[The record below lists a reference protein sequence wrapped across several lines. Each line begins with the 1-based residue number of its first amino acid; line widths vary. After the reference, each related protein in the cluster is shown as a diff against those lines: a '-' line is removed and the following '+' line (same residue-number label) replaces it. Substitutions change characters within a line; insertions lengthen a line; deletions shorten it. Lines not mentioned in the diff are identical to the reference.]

1 MFIFMSIRY
10 PTNSFDQKIQS
21 HTFIFIFMFIFM
33 SIHASCQD
41 NINVN
46 INFNF
51 KYPYQYRS
59 DWIISFSDQ
68 MMISILN
75 WNWLKAKCRKQSKT
89 NDSKTNHLHH
99 SFLQH
104 IIHPDPD
111 PNTVCTVC
119 WLQNELPISWI
130 HLGAISLGSMTMPI
144 AMKFIAYSSL
154 LGPGMLHGTLLT
166 FSIR

>member
-75 WNWLKAKCRKQSKT
+75 WNWLKAKCRKQSKAKQSKT
-89 NDSKTNHLHH
+89 NDSKTNHLHR
-99 SFLQH
+99 SFLQR
-104 IIHPDPD
+104 IIYPD

-130 HLGAISLGSMTMPI
+130 HLGAISLGPMTMPI
-144 AMKFIAYSSL
+144 AIHSSAIISIAV
-154 LGPGMLHGTLLT
+154 T
-166 FSIR
+166 